1 MLHNLTLSAILST
14 ALLLTAHRACAADC
28 NVLYQAHLATDLT
41 LEYQAFDQTQD
52 QGFRVLAAAG
62 CYREA
67 ADLIEAYVAATHA
80 EQSSLRWHI
89 AQLRATHGDNES
101 AIRYARETLNDN
113 EVKAAGA
120 LRWNDY
126 VLATIA
132 FLENDPD
139 ALQQHRDNVAEAAD
153 GHPGNALN
161 LKLLNAL
168 QRHIGQS
175 YAYATSRIK

>member
-1 MLHNLTLSAILST
+1 MPNAIILLL
-14 ALLLTAHRACAADC
+14 ALLLSLLLSAYNPAAAEC
-28 NVLYQAHLATDLT
+28 VALYKAHLASDLD
-41 LEYQAFDQTQD
+41 LDYQTFDQTQG
-52 QGFRVLAAAG
+52 QGFRALAAAG
-62 CYREA
+62 CQREA
-67 ADLIEAYVAATHA
+67 ADLIEAYIAATSA
-80 EQSSLRWHI
+80 VQSSLRWHI
-89 AQLRATHGDNES
+89 AQLRATHGDNET
-101 AIRYARETLNDN
+101 AIRYAREVLKDD
-113 EVKAAGA
+113 EVEAPDT

-139 ALQQHRDNVAEAAD
+139 VLQQHRDKVAEAAD

-175 YAYATSRIK
+175 YAYATSRIE